1 MHEIGTYDEEITG
14 TNVTFKPAKEFWKD
28 EFIDYKV
35 IVKRLQQLAYL
46 NPNITFHV
54 EIDTLDHNGEEV
66 KIIKEL
72 YEPDGINSYIK
83 NTIGKNETIIPIIN
97 GKTVIDK
104 IEIVFALS
112 YTKKYSE
119 DINTFVNNIST
130 YDGGDHL
137 VGFRNGIAKVIN
149 RYAVENKL
157 IKESAKFDISDVLEG
172 IVAILSV
179 RVPQPKFEGQSKSKI
194 KMPEVRTA
202 VRTFIEN
209 FFTDYLDSNPDIAKE
224 IINKALIAQKA
235 RQSAARARE
244 AARKNKEI
252 DDGGKPEK
260 FADCRSKNPEE
271 TEVWL
276 VEGDSAA
283 GSVKQARD
291 SFYQAV
297 LGVFGKMLN
306 VLKCSYE
313 ELIKS
318 PKVQELLKVLKCGFG
333 ETFDINKLKYHK
345 IIISSDADVDGYH
358 IALLFIT
365 FFYVYFREIIEKGYL
380 YISLPPLFVI
390 EKGKIRKYAFNDEE
404 KDDIVAELGNGCK
417 VNRFKG

>member
-1 MHEIGTYDEEITG
+1 
-14 TNVTFKPAKEFWKD
+14 
-28 EFIDYKV
+28 
-35 IVKRLQQLAYL
+35 
-46 NPNITFHV
+46 
-54 EIDTLDHNGEEV
+54 
-66 KIIKEL
+66 
-72 YEPDGINSYIK
+72 
-83 NTIGKNETIIPIIN
+83 
-97 GKTVIDK
+97 
-104 IEIVFALS
+104 
-112 YTKKYSE
+112 
-119 DINTFVNNIST
+119 
-130 YDGGDHL
+130 
-137 VGFRNGIAKVIN
+137 
-149 RYAVENKL
+149 
-157 IKESAKFDISDVLEG
+157 
-172 IVAILSV
+172 
-179 RVPQPKFEGQSKSKI
+179 
-194 KMPEVRTA
+194 MPEVRTA

-224 IINKALIAQKA
+224 IISKALIAQKA

-291 SFYQAV
+291 SFFQAV

-345 IIISSDADVDGYH
+345 IIISSDADKPCMS
-358 IALLFIT
+358 ALIRND
-365 FFYVYFREIIEKGYL
+365 YEKK
-380 YISLPPLFVI
+380 VVNC
-390 EKGKIRKYAFNDEE
+390 GKILK
-404 KDDIVAELGNGCK
+404 L
-417 VNRFKG
+417 